1 MMKTTPPG
9 IRLKPGT
16 PEKQPLKHRKT
27 MEQKRWYE
35 CRVRYE
41 KAMDDGTEKKVNESY
56 LVDAL
61 SFTEAE
67 ARIINETRLFAPKG
81 EMEVTAIRKENL
93 AEVHLYPDGANYY
106 CVRLCFVTLN
116 EKTGREKKTYAS
128 MLVNA
133 DTLQEAKDRIVEQMK
148 GTLSDYRIAAAI
160 ETGLI
165 DVYPYAAPAGAP
177 SPCTTKS

>member
-1 MMKTTPPG
+1 
-9 IRLKPGT
+9 
-16 PEKQPLKHRKT
+16 

-41 KAMDDGTEKKVNESY
+41 KMQDNGTQKKVNESY

-67 ARIINETRLFAPKG
+67 ARIINETRLYAPEG
-81 EMEVTAIRKENL
+81 EIEVTAIRKDHL

-106 CVRLCFVTLN
+106 RVRLCFVTLN
-116 EKTGREKKTYAS
+116 EKTHREKKTYSA

-133 DTLQEAKDRIVEQMK
+133 DSLQQAKDRIVEQMK
-148 GTLSDYRIAAAI
+148 GTLSDYRIAAAV
-160 ETGLI
+160 ETPLM
-165 DVYPYAAPAGAP
+165 DVYPYNDA
-177 SPCTTKS
+177 SICTTKS

>member
-1 MMKTTPPG
+1 
-9 IRLKPGT
+9 
-16 PEKQPLKHRKT
+16 

-41 KAMDDGTEKKVNESY
+41 KTQDNGTQKKVNESY

-67 ARIINETRLFAPKG
+67 ARIINETRLYAQKG
-81 EMEVTAIRKENL
+81 EIEVTAIRKDHL

-106 CVRLCFVTLN
+106 RVRLCFVTLN
-116 EKTGREKKTYAS
+116 EKTQREKKTYTA

-133 DTLQEAKDRIVEQMK
+133 DSLQQAKDRIVEQMK

-160 ETGLI
+160 ETPLM
-165 DVYPYAAPAGAP
+165 DVYPYNDA
-177 SPCTTKS
+177 SICTTKS

>member
-1 MMKTTPPG
+1 
-9 IRLKPGT
+9 
-16 PEKQPLKHRKT
+16 

-41 KAMDDGTEKKVNESY
+41 KTQDDGTQKKVNESY

-67 ARIINETRLFAPKG
+67 SRIISELSPFVKQG
-81 EMEVTAIRKENL
+81 ELEVTAIRKDHL

-106 CVRLCFVTLN
+106 RVRLCFVTLN
-116 EKTGREKKTYAS
+116 EKTGREKKTYAA

-133 DTLQEAKDRIVEQMK
+133 DTLQQAKDRIVEQMK
-148 GTLSDYRIAAAI
+148 GTLSDYRIAAAV
-160 ETGLI
+160 ETALM
-165 DVYPYAAPAGAP
+165 DVYPYAAPAGDP
-177 SPCTTKS
+177 EPCTTKS